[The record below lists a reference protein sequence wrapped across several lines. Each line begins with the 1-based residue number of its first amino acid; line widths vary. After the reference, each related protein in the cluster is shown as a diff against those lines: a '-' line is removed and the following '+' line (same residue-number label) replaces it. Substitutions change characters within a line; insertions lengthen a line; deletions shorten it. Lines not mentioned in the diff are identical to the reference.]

1 MLRKRLESF
10 REQLFSPPNYPT
22 APIQTEALPPGI
34 PYIIGNEA
42 AERFSFYGMRAIL
55 VVFMTQYLLTA
66 DGHAAPMTE
75 AEAKFYFHLFNM
87 GVYFFPILGAVLA
100 DMFWGKYP
108 TIIGLSLV
116 YCLGHVALAWDETR
130 LGLFLGLAL
139 IALGSGGIKS
149 CVSAHVG
156 DQFCRANAHRM
167 TEVFAWFYLAINLG
181 AATSSL
187 LTPWLLRISGPG
199 LAFAVPGLLM
209 ALATAVFFAGR
220 SKFAHIP
227 PAGRKFL
234 TDLVDPEGRQALLR
248 LVPLFVFVA
257 MFWSLFDQSGSAWVL
272 QAEKMN
278 RHFLGIHWESAQI
291 QAVNPVLILVL
302 VPLFTRVLYPLVD
315 RFWKFTPLRRISV
328 GMFVAAGSF
337 WISAVIE
344 SLIQRG
350 LTPTIGWQILAYL
363 VLTSAEVL
371 VSVTCLEF
379 AYTQAPKRLKSLVMG
394 MYLLS
399 VSMGNAFTAAV
410 NYVVKLYHLD
420 APGGIMAGP
429 GYFWFFVITMLIT
442 AGLFSVAA
450 SFYRG
455 RDVLQD

>member
-1 MLRKRLESF
+1 MLRKRLASF
-10 REQLFSPPNYPT
+10 REQLFSRPNYPT

-55 VVFMTQYLLTA
+55 VVFMTQYLLAA

-87 GVYFFPILGAVLA
+87 GVYFFPILGAILA

-108 TIIGLSLV
+108 TIIALSLV
-116 YCLGHVALAWDETR
+116 YCLGHVSLAWDETR

-187 LTPWLLRISGPG
+187 LTPWLLRVSGPG
-199 LAFAVPGLLM
+199 VAFAVPGLLM

-234 TDLVDPEGRQALLR
+234 ADLVDPEGRQALLR

-278 RHFLGIHWESAQI
+278 RHFLGINWEAAQI

-350 LTPTIGWQILAYL
+350 LAPTIGWQFLAYL

-399 VSMGNAFTAAV
+399 VSLGNAFTAAV

-420 APGGIMAGP
+420 APGNIMAGP
-429 GYFWFFVITMLIT
+429 GYFWFFVLTMLVT
-442 AGLFSVAA
+442 AGLFSLVA

-455 RDVLQD
+455 KDVLQD